1 MIRFTMLAV
10 ALLTLVGASSARG
23 QDTDEVTRLK
33 EKIELLQAKLET
45 AALKI
50 EKLEKELALTTKGG
64 EKPVAAAKAT
74 PLSDILVAGAVLS
87 NKSEH
92 TAGPFRGATGKGTL
106 TITSREGNSFK
117 GTTTWVSDQDKSSGS
132 GEIAGTISGN
142 SATWKAVDNPV
153 QNEVKGTLRADG
165 SYIDAIGKN
174 AKGTVIKV
182 TLKVEKK

>member
-64 EKPVAAAKAT
+64 EKSAAAKAT
-74 PLSDILVAGAVLS
+74 PLSDILVAGAELS
-87 NKSEH
+87 SKSEH
-92 TAGPFRGATGKGTL
+92 TAGPFRGGTGKGTL

-117 GTTTWVSDQDKSSGS
+117 GTTTWVNDQDKSSGS

-165 SYIDAIGKN
+165 SYIDAIAKN
-174 AKGTVIKV
+174 AKGTIIKV